1 MYKVKNITAVNP
13 HKLENDINS
22 FFRSLDEQYLT
33 WELIDVKIEYAAM
46 DSGYLMATV
55 IYNYTKN
62 DDIAYD
68 DLMKEIY
75 QNAGSA
81 ASV

>member
-33 WELIDVKIEYAAM
+33 WELIDVKIEYVAM
-46 DSGYLMATV
+46 NSDLMATV

-81 ASV
+81 TSV

>member
-1 MYKVKNITAVNP
+1 MYKVKNLSAKTP
-13 HKLENDINS
+13 RRLEENINS

-33 WELIDVKIEYAAM
+33 WELIDVKIEYVAM

>member
-1 MYKVKNITAVNP
+1 MYKVKNITAVSP

-33 WELIDVKIEYAAM
+33 WELIDVKIEYVAM